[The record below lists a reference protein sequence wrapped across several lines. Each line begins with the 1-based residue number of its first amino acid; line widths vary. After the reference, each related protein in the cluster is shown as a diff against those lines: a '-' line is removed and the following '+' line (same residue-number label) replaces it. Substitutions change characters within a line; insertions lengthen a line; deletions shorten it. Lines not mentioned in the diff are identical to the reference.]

1 MKISYNWLQ
10 QYISADIQPDAAADC
25 LTATGLEVEHLTSI
39 GGDPKLL
46 QQLKVGEVLAKS
58 AHPNADRLAL
68 AKVDVG
74 DETPLD
80 IVCGAP
86 NLEAGQ
92 KVVVAC
98 VGVEIPVKDGES
110 FTIRKA
116 KIRGEHSEGMLCSER
131 EIGLSEDHA
140 GIMILSDTA
149 KVGQP
154 LLEAI
159 DLESD
164 YQFDIGLTPN
174 RSDAMSHYG
183 VARDLVAALRAQG
196 KSASCKPVE
205 SVALP
210 SDLPSVGLS
219 IEDVSACPRYSLL
232 KITGI
237 EVKDSPKWIQ
247 QSLKSIG
254 LKSINNVVD
263 ATNFVL
269 WEIGQPLHAFDAN
282 HVDQESII
290 VRKAKNQEKF
300 VTLDDK
306 PIKLENEDLVIA
318 DAKSALCLAGV
329 YGGKSSGVTEKTTSI
344 LLESAYFDATTIRKT
359 SVRHGLRTDAAQ
371 RYEKGADPAILQQG
385 LERAVDILRETCP
398 NLALEGYSSFD
409 SGALKPAEVKLSL
422 EYLDQLSGVSFSYA
436 TVVQILEDLDIKV
449 LNEEGGLLT
458 LSIPM
463 YRSDVTRPEDVIEE
477 ILRIYGFDR
486 VSIPDRVHSSLTFQ
500 DRFQVKPWIDRLA
513 GLLNGFG
520 YSEIMTNSIS
530 KSKHYKRLKEEEMAR
545 VVRLENSMTSELDIM
560 RPNLI
565 PEGLEV
571 IAYNIN
577 RKADN
582 LRFFEFGHTYSKNGE
597 AYSQRRELAIYF
609 SSPGSLRHWSGE
621 VAKQD
626 FNAFKGLVDALNK
639 SLKLSA
645 QSMKVWSGSFA
656 QGQEFM
662 MNKKVFLRLGEVLQD
677 AKEQFGIDQPV
688 FVALFDIDNILSIID
703 KEVSHMMSIPT
714 TLNVHRDLT
723 IHLEENMPYYQV
735 SRTIADL
742 NINELIHWN
751 LVDDFRDEKKIGK
764 NLKAWT
770 IHFVLNFGDTTP
782 SDATIDKIM
791 QGIIQAFQQKLGA
804 NLGQ

>member
-10 QYISADIQPDAAADC
+10 NYVSAEIQPDAAANY
-25 LTATGLEVEHLTSI
+25 LTATGLEVEHLITT

-46 QQLKVGEVLAKS
+46 QQLKVGEVLTKS

-68 AKVDVG
+68 AKVSIG
-74 DETPLD
+74 EENPLD

-86 NLEAGQ
+86 NLEEGQ

-98 VGVEIPVKDGES
+98 VGVEIPVKDGQS

-131 EIGLSEDHA
+131 EIGLSDDHE
-140 GIMILSDTA
+140 GIMILPDAA
-149 KVGQP
+149 KVGQS
-154 LLEAI
+154 LSEAI
-159 DLESD
+159 DLDSD

-196 KSASCKPVE
+196 KSASCKPIE
-205 SVALP
+205 STVLP
-210 SDLPSVGLS
+210 NDLPTVGLS
-219 IEDVSACPRYSLL
+219 INDASACPRYSLL
-232 KITGI
+232 KITGV
-237 EVKDSPKWIQ
+237 EVKASPQWIQ

-269 WEIGQPLHAFDAN
+269 WEIGQPLHAFDADQVN
-282 HVDQESII
+282 QESII
-290 VRKAKNQEKF
+290 VRKAKNQEQF

-306 PIKLENEDLVIA
+306 SIKLDKEDLVIA

-329 YGGKSSGVTEKTTSI
+329 YGGKSSGVTEKTTSL

-371 RYEKGADPAILQQG
+371 RYEKGADPEILKLG
-385 LERAVDILRETCP
+385 LQRAVDILRETCP
-398 NLALEGYSSFD
+398 NLALEGYNSFN
-409 SGALKPAEVKLSL
+409 SGALKPTEVKLSL
-422 EYLDQLSGVSFSYA
+422 EYLDQLAGLSFSYA

-449 LNEEGGLLT
+449 VSEESGWLT

-463 YRSDVTRPEDVIEE
+463 YRSDVNRPEDVIEE

-530 KSKHYKRLKEEEMAR
+530 KSKHYKGLSEEDMAR
-545 VVRLENSMTSELDIM
+545 IVRLENSMTSELDIM

-582 LRFFEFGHTYSKNGE
+582 LRLFEFGHTYSKNGE

-609 SSPGSLRHWSGE
+609 SSPGSLRHWSGD

-626 FNAFKGLVDALNK
+626 FNAFKGLVDALK
-639 SLKLSA
+639 QSLKLSA

-656 QGQEFM
+656 QGQEFI
-662 MNKKVFLRLGEVLQD
+662 MNKKVFLRLGEVSHD
-677 AKEQFGIDQPV
+677 ARDQFGIDQPV
-688 FVALFDIDNILSIID
+688 FVALFDIDNILSLID
-703 KEVSHMMSIPT
+703 KDVSHMMSIPT

-723 IHLEENMPYYQV
+723 IHFEENMPYHQV
-735 SRTIADL
+735 SKTLSDL
-742 NINELIHWN
+742 NIKELIHWN
-751 LVDDFRDEKKIGK
+751 LVDDFRDEDKIGK
-764 NLKAWT
+764 ALKAWT
-770 IHFVLNFGDTTP
+770 IHFVLNFGDITP
-782 SDATIDKIM
+782 SDALIDQIM
-791 QGIIQAFQQKLGA
+791 QDIIQALQQKFGA
-804 NLGQ
+804 NIAQ

>member
-10 QYISADIQPDAAADC
+10 QYVSAEIQPNAAADY
-25 LTATGLEVEHLTSI
+25 LTATGLEVEHLTST

-46 QQLKVGEVLAKS
+46 QQLKVGEVLSKS

-74 DETPLD
+74 EEAPLD

-140 GIMILSDTA
+140 GIMVLPDSTI
-149 KVGQP
+149 VGQS
-154 LLEAI
+154 LSEAI

-174 RSDAMSHYG
+174 RSDAMSHFG

-196 KSASCKPVE
+196 KNASCNPIE
-205 SVALP
+205 SSALP
-210 SDLPSVGLS
+210 GDLPSVGLS
-219 IEDVSACPRYSLL
+219 IKDASACPRYSLA

-237 EVKDSPKWIQ
+237 EVKDSPQWIQ
-247 QSLKSIG
+247 QALKSIG

-269 WEIGQPLHAFDAN
+269 WEMGQPLHAFDADQ
-282 HVDQESII
+282 VDQESII
-290 VRKAKNQEKF
+290 VRKANDQEQF

-306 PIKLENEDLVIA
+306 SIKLDKEDLVIA

-329 YGGKSSGVTEKTTSI
+329 YGGKNSGVSEKTTSI

-359 SVRHGLRTDAAQ
+359 SMRHGLRTDAAQ
-371 RYEKGADPAILQQG
+371 RYEKGADPEILQLG

-398 NLALEGYSSFD
+398 DLAVEGFNSFD

-422 EYLDQLSGVSFSYA
+422 EYLDQLAGLSFSYA

-449 LNEEGGLLT
+449 LNDEGGWLT

-463 YRSDVTRPEDVIEE
+463 YRSDVKRPEDVIEE

-500 DRFQVKPWIDRLA
+500 DRFQIKPWIDRLA

-530 KSKHYKRLKEEEMAR
+530 KSKHYQGLSEEDLASI
-545 VVRLENSMTSELDIM
+545 VRLENSMTSELDIM

-582 LRFFEFGHTYSKNGE
+582 LRLFEFGHTYSKKGG
-597 AYSQRRELAIYF
+597 AYSQRRELAVYF
-609 SSPGSLRHWSGE
+609 TSPGPIRHWSGD

-626 FNAFKGLVDALNK
+626 FNAFKGLVDALN
-639 SLKLSA
+639 SDLQLNA
-645 QSMKVWSGSFA
+645 QSMKVWNGSFA

-662 MNKKVFLRLGEVLQD
+662 MGKRVFLRLGEVLH
-677 AKEQFGIDQPV
+677 AAREQFGIEQPV
-688 FVALFDIDNILSIID
+688 FVALFDIDNILSLID
-703 KEVSHMMSIPT
+703 KEVSHMESIPT

-723 IHLEENMPYYQV
+723 IHLEENLPYHQV
-735 SRTIADL
+735 SKTIADL
-742 NINELIHWN
+742 NIKELIHWN
-751 LVDDFRDEKKIGK
+751 LTDDFRDAEKIGK
-764 NLKAWT
+764 GRKAWT
-770 IHFVLNFGDTTP
+770 IRFVLNFGDTTP
-782 SDATIDKIM
+782 SDASIDQIM
-791 QGIIQAFQQKLGA
+791 QGIIGAVQEKLGA
-804 NLGQ
+804 NLAQ

>member
-10 QYISADIQPDAAADC
+10 QYISAEIHPDAAADC
-25 LTATGLEVEHLTSI
+25 LTATGLEVEHLTSS

-46 QQLKVGEVLAKS
+46 QQLKVGEVLTKS

-68 AKVDVG
+68 AKVDIG
-74 DETPLD
+74 EMAPLN

-92 KVVVAC
+92 KVAVAC
-98 VGVEIPVKDGES
+98 VGVEIPMKDGES
-110 FTIRKA
+110 LTIRKS
-116 KIRGEHSEGMLCSER
+116 KIRGEYSEGMLCSER
-131 EIGLSEDHA
+131 EIGLSEDHS
-140 GIMILSDTA
+140 GILVLPGTA
-149 KVGQP
+149 KVGLP
-154 LLEAI
+154 LLDVI
-159 DLESD
+159 DLETD

-196 KSASCKPVE
+196 KSASCKPIK
-205 SVALP
+205 SAALP
-210 SDLPSVGLS
+210 GNLPSVGLS
-219 IEDVSACPRYSLL
+219 IKDGTACPRYSLL
-232 KITGI
+232 KITGV
-237 EVKDSPKWIQ
+237 EVKDSPQWIQ

-269 WEIGQPLHAFDAN
+269 WEIGQPLHAFDAD

-290 VRKAKNQEKF
+290 VRKASDKEKF

-306 PIKLENEDLVIA
+306 SIKLDKEDLVIS
-318 DAKSALCLAGV
+318 DAKGPLCLAGV
-329 YGGKSSGVTEKTTSI
+329 YGGKNSGVTQKTTSI

-371 RYEKGADPAILQQG
+371 RYEKGADPEILQFG
-385 LERAVDILRETCP
+385 LQRAVDILRETCP
-398 NLALEGYSSFD
+398 NLALEGYNFFD
-409 SGALKPAEVKLSL
+409 SGALKPTEVKLSL
-422 EYLDQLSGVSFSYA
+422 EYLDQLSGLSFSYA

-449 LNEEGGLLT
+449 LNEEDGWLT

-500 DRFQVKPWIDRLA
+500 DRFQVKSWADRLA

-530 KSKHYKRLKEEEMAR
+530 KSKHYQGLGEEDLAR
-545 VVRLENSMTSELDIM
+545 IVCLENSMTSELDIM

-577 RKADN
+577 RKSDN
-582 LRFFEFGHTYSKNGE
+582 LRLFEFGYTYSKSGA
-597 AYSQRRELAIYF
+597 AYGQRRELAIYF
-609 SSPGSLRHWSGE
+609 SSPGSLRHWSGD
-621 VAKQD
+621 VSQQD
-626 FNAFKGLVDALNK
+626 FNAFKGLVDAVNK
-639 SLKLSA
+639 NLKLSA
-645 QSMKVWSGSFA
+645 QSMKAWSGTFA

-662 MNKKVFLRLGEVLQD
+662 INKKVFLRLGEVLHE
-677 AKEQFGIDQPV
+677 AKEQFNINQPV
-688 FVALFDIDNILSIID
+688 FVALFDIDNVLSLID
-703 KEVSHMMSIPT
+703 KDVPHMMSIPT

-735 SRTIADL
+735 SRTLSDL
-742 NINELIHWN
+742 KINELIHWN
-751 LVDDFRDEKKIGK
+751 LVDDFRDEDKIGK
-764 NLKAWT
+764 KLKSWT

-782 SDATIDKIM
+782 SDASIDQIM
-791 QGIIQAFQQKLGA
+791 QDIIQVFQQKLGA
-804 NLGQ
+804 KLAQ